1 MSNYYVSGGSLVAE
15 RRSTEPRWPPF
26 YCLILRKVICP
37 PRWHNHNTYGYNVI
51 DINILNPVIMVSLD
65 QNNII
70 TEEISIVV
78 YVDEYLDEQNK
89 KRVQY
94 QLSRVGGIQ
103 SVEFDK
109 FRPHLLFIRHS
120 HLLIESRKIL
130 GLLRSYDFHVQLIV
144 GD

>member
-1 MSNYYVSGGSLVAE
+1 
-15 RRSTEPRWPPF
+15 
-26 YCLILRKVICP
+26 
-37 PRWHNHNTYGYNVI
+37 
-51 DINILNPVIMVSLD
+51 MVSLD

-78 YVDEYLDEQNK
+78 YIDEYLDEQNK

-94 QLSRVGGIQ
+94 QLSRVDGIQ